1 MAPQVIRA
9 ATYLSPGIPVEFF
22 QAVLD
27 YLEQRLDV
35 HTTLIYESRWF
46 GPPADRRDPFAHGDI
61 DIAFMSPLAFV
72 RMHDAGN
79 EHIEL
84 LPVSSVH
91 QHLKGGDDTGHF
103 ADVIINADLKAA
115 NVDSFE
121 KLRGCRWAYTGPESF
136 SGNQITLQVLKRRG
150 ETATFFGNKLRSKS
164 HLDSIYMVL
173 NKQVDAAAVDANCLA
188 LFFDR
193 NPSYKDKVF
202 VIESWGSL
210 PPYPIVV
217 RKALPQETKL
227 ALKDALLEMSEFSEG
242 AKQLAQ
248 YRVKRFAPVSMD
260 QFLTFK
266 EDVRETSKLT
276 FDSVYY

>member
-9 ATYLSPGIPVEFF
+9 ATYLSPGIP
-22 QAVLD
+22 
-27 YLEQRLDV
+27 
-35 HTTLIYESRWF
+35 
-46 GPPADRRDPFAHGDI
+46 ADRRDPFAHGDV

-79 EHIEL
+79 EHVEL

-91 QHLKGGDDTGHF
+91 KHSKGGDDAGHF
-103 ADVIINADLKAA
+103 ADVIVNADLKAA

-150 ETATFFGNKLRSKS
+150 ETATFFGNKLPSKS

-193 NPSYKDKVF
+193 NPFYKDQVF

-217 RKALPQETKL
+217 RRELPQETKL
-227 ALKDALLEMSEFSEG
+227 ALKDALLEMSQFSEG

-248 YRVKRFAPVSMD
+248 YR
-260 QFLTFK
+260 
-266 EDVRETSKLT
+266 LT